1 MTKTDWK
8 RAMREG
14 FSLIKEQ
21 YQIIGGPMTVR
32 RVFYLF
38 VSAVLI
44 KNNHSQYQYLS
55 NKLARAREKGVVPWK
70 WIYDGVRSIQGLEVL
85 EPEDMQLPDPE
96 WYMSDPTSEQ
106 DNYVEVWVEKAGN
119 IPILSPVCK
128 NYFVRLVS
136 TGGRTSV
143 TYKHLG
149 ANRFRRYAKDIPGT
163 ILYVSDLDAD
173 GEHFPIETQE
183 YLEAKE
189 GISIDVKKII
199 LTYDQVKKYDLPIL
213 ANDYHKSM
221 DKGFVRDFVNEY
233 GAIQV
238 EIDALSVGVMRQTLE
253 AELSQLLSLDVIE
266 EVRDRSVEAA
276 EAKLNQLVADFE
288 G

>member
-8 RAMREG
+8 HAMREG
-14 FSLIKEQ
+14 ISLIKEQ

-55 NKLARAREKGVVPWK
+55 NKLARAREQGRVPWE
-70 WIYDGVRSIQGLEVL
+70 WIYDGVRSVLGLEVF
-85 EPEDMQLPDPE
+85 EPEDMQLPNPE
-96 WYMSDPTSEQ
+96 WFMSDPTPEQ

-149 ANRFRRYAKDIPGT
+149 ANRFRRYAKDKPGT

-189 GISIDVKKII
+189 GISIDVKKIV

-266 EVRDRSVEAA
+266 EVRGRSVEAA

-288 G
+288 V

>member
-8 RAMREG
+8 LAMQKG
-14 FSLIKEQ
+14 ISLIKEQ

-55 NKLARAREKGVVPWK
+55 NKLARAREQGRVPWK
-70 WIYDGVRSIQGLEVL
+70 WIYDGVRSVLELEVF

-149 ANRFRRYAKDIPGT
+149 ANRFRQYAKDKPGT

-173 GEHFPIETQE
+173 GEHFPIETKE
-183 YLEAKE
+183 YLEDKE

-233 GAIQV
+233 GSIQV
-238 EIDALSVGVMRQTLE
+238 EIDALPVEVMRQTLE
-253 AELSQLLSLDVIE
+253 AELFKLLSLNVIGN
-266 EVRDRSVEAA
+266 VRLLSIKAA
-276 EAKLNQLVADFE
+276 EERLAQLVAE
-288 G
+288 YEV